1 MMIKP
6 PNMRGEPT
14 KMGIGPQKVTG
25 GLNDQVRGIEPT
37 NAHWIETYNKE
48 IYITRQTRHV
58 NFTNTIEFEK
68 P

>member
-1 MMIKP
+1 
-6 PNMRGEPT
+6 
-14 KMGIGPQKVTG
+14 MGIGPQKVTG

-58 NFTNTIEFEK
+58 NFTNNIEFEK